1 MEWRQR
7 IIDCFSY
14 DGTIKNMA
22 RSTCSLGV
30 SRLNRGADAYDARFV
45 LAPQKSFLA
54 MAHPPKVA
62 YKNTHYVVI
71 KLPIKEQQVNDERSG
86 VATN

>member
-1 MEWRQR
+1 
-7 IIDCFSY
+7 
-14 DGTIKNMA
+14 MA

-30 SRLNRGADAYDARFV
+30 SRLNRVADAYDANFV

-54 MAHPPKVA
+54 MTHPPKVA

-71 KLPIKEQQVNDERSG
+71 KLPIEEQQVNDESSG